1 MSHSGRRA
9 RLSTIRKWI
18 ACGALALYVPVII
31 LSTVYALRA
40 ERAREIN
47 REQASRVT
55 GVLVDTSLGKAP
67 VPVRIGYNDVT
78 PGGEHRGNVLLLH
91 GTPGLA
97 LNFEL
102 LGPLIAD
109 QGYRVISIDRPGFGD
124 SSRDLPNL
132 SAPLQSRAAAAL
144 LMQLG
149 VESVHIVG
157 WSNGGPIGL
166 EMAGNSPVKVES
178 VTLLAATAEQETEG
192 SGSYYFEQAKY
203 RVGQVALNA
212 VYYLFPHFGALPRDF
227 VTWIRDFT
235 DSDLRASGEDLRS
248 LELPIL
254 VLQGRH
260 DFLVKDW
267 AGEQHHASAPHS
279 RLVVYDGDHFAPFM
293 APEDVTQHIVA
304 FIEAVCTGDE
314 AGMTGELILAPRA
327 EPLGWVG
334 ARARDF
340 ALWLP
345 WYAELLLIALA
356 SWRFRRASLAVA
368 ALWVASGTLDIGVA
382 IDGVAL
388 GAAVRAAMSSNQ
400 GRVAAVAQ
408 AAIGDALM
416 VPVLRVIAGVLTGI
430 VVPVFS
436 WPGLLVSFVVL
447 VVCTY
452 ILPAPWTRGSRQ
464 RFLAWFRRLR
474 KYEYWPAYIFYAPPM
489 LYAFT
494 RSLTRGGLGVITRC
508 NPAIS
513 HGGGVISETKSEIL
527 GLLRDAGA
535 PVLPFEFVP
544 ADDDAD
550 RRSSRA
556 LTAIRERA
564 ELGGFPIVCKPD
576 SGMRG
581 YAMRIARDEHG
592 LRAYVREMPRDFV
605 IQRYHAGPHECAVF
619 WARDPSKENDG
630 RIFSITRKEF
640 PFLVG
645 DGQRSVEELIWSHP
659 RFRCQ
664 AKVYCERLADKL
676 NWEPDKGE
684 RVPLVRSGNHAQ
696 GAIFRDG
703 AGLIT
708 PKLERAFAE
717 IALSIPARDGRP
729 GGFDIGRFDVR
740 YEDEADLRA
749 GRNLGIVELN
759 GVTSESTNIYD
770 PDHSVWWAWGIAFR
784 HARLLVDIGAWRRS
798 LGYPPMTLGDLMRA
812 HREHHGG
819 LPDLHVAD

>member
-1 MSHSGRRA
+1 MSNSGRRA
-9 RLSTIRKWI
+9 RLSRIRGWV
-18 ACGALALYVPVII
+18 ACGALALYVPVIV

-40 ERAREIN
+40 ERAREVN
-47 REQASRVT
+47 RAQASRVT
-55 GVLVDTSLGKAP
+55 GVLVDTALGRAP
-67 VPVRIGYNDVT
+67 VPVRIGYNDVRPT
-78 PGGEHRGNVLLLH
+78 GEQRGNVLMLH

-97 LNFEL
+97 LNFDL
-102 LGPLIAD
+102 LAPLIAE

-132 SAPLQSRAAAAL
+132 SASLQSRAAAAL

-149 VESVHIVG
+149 VESVHVIG
-157 WSNGGPIGL
+157 WSNGGPIAL
-166 EMAGNSPVKVES
+166 EMAGNSPVAVES
-178 VTLLAATAEQETEG
+178 VTLLAATAMQETEG
-192 SGSYYFEQAKY
+192 SGGYYFEQAKY
-203 RVGQVALNA
+203 RVGQVALGA

-235 DSDLRASGEDLRS
+235 DSDLRASGLDLRS
-248 LELPIL
+248 LATPIL

-267 AGEQHHASAPHS
+267 AGERHHAAAPRS

-293 APEDVTQHIVA
+293 APEAITPHILA
-304 FIEAVCTGDE
+304 FMDAARTGDE
-314 AGMTGELILAPRA
+314 AGMTGELILAPRV
-327 EPLGWVG
+327 EHLGWIG
-334 ARARDF
+334 ARFREF

-345 WYAELLLIALA
+345 WYVELLLIALA
-356 SWRFRRASLAVA
+356 AWRSRRASLAVV
-368 ALWVASGTLDIGVA
+368 ALWVAGGTLDIGVA
-382 IDGVAL
+382 IVGAAL
-388 GAAVRAAMSSNQ
+388 GAAVRAAMSSTQN
-400 GRVAAVAQ
+400 RFAAVAR
-408 AAIGDALM
+408 ASIGDALM
-416 VPVLRVIAGVLTGI
+416 VPVLRVIAGIFAGL
-430 VVPVFS
+430 VVPALS
-436 WPGLLVSFVVL
+436 WPGLFISFVAL
-447 VVCTY
+447 ATCTH
-452 ILPAPWTRGSRQ
+452 ILPAPWTRRSRQ

-474 KYEYWPAYIFYAPPM
+474 KYEYWPAYVFYAPPM
-489 LYAFT
+489 LYAFA
-494 RSLTRGGLGVITRC
+494 RSLTRSGPGVVTRC

-513 HGGGVISETKSEIL
+513 HGGGVISETKSEVL

-550 RRSSRA
+550 RRASRA
-556 LTAIRERA
+556 LGAITERS

-581 YAMRIARDEHG
+581 YAMRIARDEHD
-592 LRAYVREMPRDFV
+592 LRAYVRDMPRDFV

-619 WARDPSKENDG
+619 WARDPSRENAG

-645 DGQRSVEELIWSHP
+645 DGRRSVEELIRSHP

-664 AKVYCERLADKL
+664 AEVYCERLADKL
-676 NWEPDKGE
+676 KWEPERGE

-703 AGLIT
+703 ADLVT
-708 PKLERAFAE
+708 PELERAFSE

-740 YEDEADLRA
+740 YEDEAELRA

-770 PDHSVWWAWGIAFR
+770 PARSVWWAWGITFR

-798 LGYPPMTLGDLMRA
+798 LGYPPMTLGDLVRA